1 MLVCRHPGLFFRVHP
16 ASRKFFFFIIEMKKI
31 ALILIYNMF
40 VTKKGFQE
48 WTSKKIFDLH
58 ISCRPVR
65 WRQTNIFLSLALFQF
80 MINFSRFMKK
90 VRSLELYLKNIL
102 STKPASTMSLE
113 KPFYDMPLLVSST
126 ESWLNLENP
135 FKISYSCCG
144 WNVHW
149 QPCGWS
155 FLDNEV
161 VNVGYV
167 FSL

>member
-1 MLVCRHPGLFFRVHP
+1 MWLKKVFRNEHQKNFLTCTFLV
-16 ASRKFFFFIIEMKKI
+16 
-31 ALILIYNMF
+31 
-40 VTKKGFQE
+40 
-48 WTSKKIFDLH
+48 D
-58 ISCRPVR
+58 PVR

-102 STKPASTMSLE
+102 SIKPASTMSLE